1 MATLTPAALSALS
14 VLLDVNDDDAAL
26 TEAGID
32 PAGMAD
38 LRAAVQRSARVATMP
53 RSLRI
58 PNDVWHASVAKAKV
72 EGTTVT
78 AVVVAALRRYLKR

>member
-1 MATLTPAALSALS
+1 MATPL
-14 VLLDVNDDDAAL
+14 
-26 TEAGID
+26 
-32 PAGMAD
+32 
-38 LRAAVQRSARVATMP
+38 

-58 PNDVWHASVAKAKV
+58 PDEVWTAAVEKARA

>member
-1 MATLTPAALSALS
+1 M
-14 VLLDVNDDDAAL
+14 
-26 TEAGID
+26 
-32 PAGMAD
+32 
-38 LRAAVQRSARVATMP
+38 RAPDVATMP

-58 PNDVWHASVAKAKV
+58 PPDVWDAAVAKAKA

>member
-1 MATLTPAALSALS
+1 
-14 VLLDVNDDDAAL
+14 
-26 TEAGID
+26 
-32 PAGMAD
+32 
-38 LRAAVQRSARVATMP
+38 MP

-58 PNDVWHASVAKAKV
+58 PDEVWHAAVEKARA

>member
-1 MATLTPAALSALS
+1 M
-14 VLLDVNDDDAAL
+14 
-26 TEAGID
+26 
-32 PAGMAD
+32 
-38 LRAAVQRSARVATMP
+38 ATMP

-58 PNDVWHASVAKAKV
+58 PDDVWNAAVAKAKV

>member
-1 MATLTPAALSALS
+1 M
-14 VLLDVNDDDAAL
+14 
-26 TEAGID
+26 
-32 PAGMAD
+32 
-38 LRAAVQRSARVATMP
+38 ATMP

-58 PNDVWHASVAKAKV
+58 PEDVWIAAVEKAKA

>member
-1 MATLTPAALSALS
+1 MP
-14 VLLDVNDDDAAL
+14 
-26 TEAGID
+26 
-32 PAGMAD
+32 
-38 LRAAVQRSARVATMP
+38 TMP

-58 PNDVWHASVAKAKV
+58 PEDVWLAAVAKAKD